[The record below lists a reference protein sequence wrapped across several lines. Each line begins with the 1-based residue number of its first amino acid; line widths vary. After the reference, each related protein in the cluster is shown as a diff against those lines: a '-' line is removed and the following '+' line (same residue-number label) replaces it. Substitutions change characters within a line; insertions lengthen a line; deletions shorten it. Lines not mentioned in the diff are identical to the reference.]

1 MQSKPSEHEQV
12 SLLIPWYVN
21 GTIDP
26 GQRKLVERHLQC
38 CVLCQEEAAAMRV
51 LETGLKQAPSPAMVK
66 GDFANL
72 MAMVREAEAQQAVAI
87 APGSR
92 SQFMRRTGLERLRSW
107 WADSLDGLG
116 TPSWLSAGGF
126 AMASVMGVL
135 VIVSQVAQL
144 ENAGSQ
150 ASYHT
155 LAQGGSMSMLSERD
169 LTLVFAENTPETQ
182 VKALISS
189 LQGEIMEGPS
199 TLGAYRVRVHGED
212 GKPER
217 IAETAK
223 RLRANPI
230 IVMAEPALPPT
241 AGSH

>member
-1 MQSKPSEHEQV
+1 MQSKTSEHEQV
-12 SLLIPWYVN
+12 NLLIPWYVN
-21 GTIDP
+21 GNIKPD
-26 GQRKLVERHLQC
+26 QRKLVADHLQHC
-38 CVLCQEEAAAMRV
+38 ALCQKEVAAMRV
-51 LETGLKQAPSPAMVK
+51 LETGLKQAPSPATVK

-72 MAMVREAEAQQAVAI
+72 MALVREAEAQQAVASP
-87 APGSR
+87 AGAESH
-92 SQFMRRTGLERLRSW
+92 SMRRTGLERLKSW
-107 WADSLDGLG
+107 WADARVGFS

-135 VIVSQVAQL
+135 VIVSQVAHL

-150 ASYHT
+150 ESYHT
-155 LAQGGSMSMLSERD
+155 LAQGGSMSMLDERD
-169 LTLVFAENTPETQ
+169 LTLVFAENASETQ

-199 TLGAYRVRVHGED
+199 TLGAYRIRVHGE
-212 GKPER
+212 GGEPRR
-217 IAETAK
+217 IADTAK

-230 IVMAEPALPPT
+230 IVMAEPALPPS